1 MSNEQLIEYVL
12 QLIQQDKS
20 KQAIK
25 DYLSAVGWP
34 ENEIDAAY
42 AKALIRIGVP
52 VPSEAMQTTFGK
64 KSSTAEIAVNF
75 LSFIL
80 LGIVAIAWGTL
91 LFQVIGK
98 YFPDPLAYNYGAP
111 IASEI
116 VHYSIAALII
126 AFPLYWLTIRFW
138 FRSFLRDEGKM
149 ETTLTKWLTYL
160 VLLVASL
167 VIVGDLITVLFTF
180 LQGEISARFFF
191 KALTIFL
198 IAGFVFGFYFLER
211 KKIQYRRPVSTSVFR
226 TLGGAVAALIFLA
239 IVLGFLAGGS
249 PATER
254 KRTFDE
260 QRENDLSS
268 LESCVQNF
276 ATKYK
281 RLPTTL
287 VDLEKTEYSYCTSK
301 KDPETGM
308 AYEYKIIEAS
318 RQTGGNI
325 EGEFELCANFSLSK
339 EPGGEYYSSNK
350 WREHTAGLNCDSS
363 IVILQKGPI
372 PNPQEYPTSNQM
384 PDNYVK

>member
-80 LGIVAIAWGTL
+80 LGIVSIAWGTL

-180 LQGEISARFFF
+180 LQGEISARFFL

-211 KKIQYRRPVSTSVFR
+211 KKIQY
-226 TLGGAVAALIFLA
+226 
-239 IVLGFLAGGS
+239 
-249 PATER
+249 
-254 KRTFDE
+254 
-260 QRENDLSS
+260 
-268 LESCVQNF
+268 
-276 ATKYK
+276 
-281 RLPTTL
+281 
-287 VDLEKTEYSYCTSK
+287 
-301 KDPETGM
+301 
-308 AYEYKIIEAS
+308 
-318 RQTGGNI
+318 
-325 EGEFELCANFSLSK
+325 
-339 EPGGEYYSSNK
+339 
-350 WREHTAGLNCDSS
+350 
-363 IVILQKGPI
+363 
-372 PNPQEYPTSNQM
+372 
-384 PDNYVK
+384 

>member
-1 MSNEQLIEYVL
+1 MENEQLIEYVL
-12 QLIQQDKS
+12 QLIQQDKT
-20 KQAIK
+20 KQEIK

-80 LGIVAIAWGTL
+80 LGIVAISLGTL

-98 YFPDPLAYNYGAP
+98 YFPDPLVYRYGAT
-111 IASEI
+111 ISSEI

-126 AFPLYWLTIRFW
+126 AFPLYWLAIRFW

-180 LQGEISARFFF
+180 LQGEISARFFL
-191 KALTIFL
+191 KALTILL
-198 IAGFVFGFYFLER
+198 IAGLVFGFYFLER
-211 KKIQYRRPVSTSVFR
+211 RKIQYRRPVHTSVFK
-226 TLGGAVAALIFLA
+226 TLGGAVSFLIFLA
-239 IVLGFLAGGS
+239 IVLGFMAGGS

-260 QRENDLSS
+260 QRASDLSS
-268 LESCVQNF
+268 LENCIQNF

-287 VDLEKTEYSYCTSK
+287 ADLEKTEYSYCASK
-301 KDPETGM
+301 KDPETGT
-308 AYEYKIIEAS
+308 AYEYRVIQAS
-318 RQTGGNI
+318 RQTAGNI
-325 EGEFELCANFSLSK
+325 EGEFELCANFSLSG
-339 EPGGEYYSSNK
+339 EYGGEYYNSNK

-363 IVILQKGPI
+363 IVVLQKGQL
-372 PNPQEYPTSNQM
+372 PNTQETPASDQAPENSIQ
-384 PDNYVK
+384 